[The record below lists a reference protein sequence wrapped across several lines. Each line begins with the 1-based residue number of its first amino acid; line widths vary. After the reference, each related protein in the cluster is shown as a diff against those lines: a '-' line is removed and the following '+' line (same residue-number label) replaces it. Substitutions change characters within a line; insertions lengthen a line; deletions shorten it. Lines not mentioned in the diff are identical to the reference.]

1 LGILQSAP
9 SIKAYCKAC
18 IKIEK
23 EANICA
29 MPTVLET
36 DSHYFEDYEH
46 AVAYIV
52 TESEDEQE
60 SPRKRGEKG
69 D

>member
-1 LGILQSAP
+1 
-9 SIKAYCKAC
+9 
-18 IKIEK
+18 
-23 EANICA
+23 